1 MILQFLR
8 LLVHRWDPTQEA
20 IVFGPSS
27 SGAAIDLIGAANESL
42 HGLSN
47 PFANPSHAY
56 TLSGFLTPARRARVV
71 DAPFAGEEW
80 VHFTSEHPLG
90 GDNADQYM
98 RPLSAPWYQLFYFE
112 DYATVRPKS
121 KRALNYWKTLKKTLL
136 KFIHFEDCLYV
147 NEPPLLCFF
156 PLLKHLRTCT

>member
-1 MILQFLR
+1 MIACGCHHVIVILQFLH
-8 LLVHRWDPTQEA
+8 LLERRWDPTQEA

-27 SGAAIDLIGAANESL
+27 SGAATDLIGAANETL

-71 DAPFAGEEW
+71 DAPLAGEEW
-80 VHFTSEHPLG
+80 VHFTSEHLLG

-112 DYATVRPKS
+112 DYATVRAFTTS
-121 KRALNYWKTLKKTLL
+121 IHGGVR
-136 KFIHFEDCLYV
+136 KFEKQRDQSFSWSAC
-147 NEPPLLCFF
+147 
-156 PLLKHLRTCT
+156 R